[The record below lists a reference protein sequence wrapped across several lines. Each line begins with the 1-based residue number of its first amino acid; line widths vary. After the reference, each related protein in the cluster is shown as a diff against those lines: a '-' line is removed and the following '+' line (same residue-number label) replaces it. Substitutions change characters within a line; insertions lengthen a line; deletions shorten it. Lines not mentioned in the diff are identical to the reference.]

1 MATTKEKSVKAFD
14 ANTLE
19 KRLDNIEEKIESI
32 VQMSTINAL
41 NTDIQKVGDA
51 VADNTEWI
59 RDLENIVTKIRSRMG
74 I

>member
-1 MATTKEKSVKAFD
+1 
-14 ANTLE
+14 
-19 KRLDNIEEKIESI
+19 
-32 VQMSTINAL
+32 MSTINAL

-59 RDLENIVTKIRSRMG
+59 RDLENIVNKIRSRMG